1 MVYRILSLDG
11 GGVRGIL
18 AAQMLTYFEELI
30 YPQPLHEYFDL
41 IAGTSTGSI
50 LAAGISI
57 GMTAKQLVELYATKT
72 DIIFPYWGTWGYLSP
87 KRIPLILKYGI
98 SAPKFSHDGLIKVLQ
113 EEFGKIT
120 LAEVTPEGSSR
131 PNLLIPSYDT
141 IHRKPIVF
149 KSWRHEMP
157 YANLFLWETCVCSA
171 SAPTFFPAYG
181 VIDATGNIIY
191 SAVDGG
197 LGANNPAACAVAE
210 ALRLNLPISDLAVLS
225 IGTGEMI
232 NPFPYRKVRGWGVIQ
247 WAGKIVDIL
256 MDASLE
262 IHEYITR
269 EIVCNYEDNQRYLRL
284 QPLLT
289 SEYLQKVLDE
299 ELLLDLLSN
308 LPPKPRKKVRKGEI
322 EVVQGLDVASNY
334 NLQILRTL
342 GKAYVKNGLV
352 IDRPVSERL
361 QEFVRVSS

>member
-1 MVYRILSLDG
+1 MVYRILSIDG
-11 GGVRGIL
+11 GGIRGII
-18 AAQMLTYFEELI
+18 AAQILTYFEELI

-57 GMTAKQLVELYATKT
+57 GMTAKQLVELYTTKT
-72 DIIFPYWGTWGYLSP
+72 DLIFPYWGTWGYLSP
-87 KRIPLILKYGI
+87 KRIPIILKYGI
-98 SAPKFSHDGLIKVLQ
+98 SAPKFAHDGLIKVLQ
-113 EEFGKIT
+113 EQFGKIT
-120 LAEVTPEGSSR
+120 LAEVTPAGSSR

-141 IHRKPIVF
+141 IRRQPIVF

-171 SAPTFFPAYG
+171 SAPTFFPPYRVA
-181 VIDATGNIIY
+181 DTAGNTLY

-225 IGTGEMI
+225 LGTGEMI
-232 NPFPYRKVRGWGVIQ
+232 NPFPYEKVRGWGVVQ
-247 WAGKIVDIL
+247 WAGKIVDVL

-289 SEYLQKVLDE
+289 SDYLQKLLDE
-299 ELLLDLLSN
+299 ELLFDLLSN
-308 LPPKPRKKVRKGEI
+308 LSPKQRKKVSKEQI
-322 EVVQGLDVASNY
+322 EVSQGIDVASNY
-334 NLQILRTL
+334 HLQILKTL
-342 GKAYVKNGLV
+342 AKAYVKNGIV
-352 IDRPVSERL
+352 SDQPVSKRL
-361 QEFVRVSS
+361 QKFFQVSS